1 MFEVP
6 RRKSYMIIIFEQ
18 VFTLFAFALAGFA
31 LSKFGKVKA
40 DHTQILSGILVYVF
54 STCNVFKTFVAN
66 FTVEYISQRWYLILV
81 SAVVLL
87 VLAVAARYASTLFSK
102 EKYVRQ
108 SYEYTLVIPN
118 YGYVGYALCE
128 SLLGLAALLD
138 MVIFALPLTGYVYM
152 KGYPMLTKS
161 GVSLKKI
168 FNANIIAMLIGAAVG
183 LSGIEMPA
191 LIMNIAEKSSACMGP
206 VSMLLMGITIS
217 EFDLIKLVNDK
228 KVYITSF
235 LRLVVVPVLVG
246 FALKPFCPIEVVQ
259 IAVLLYAMPC
269 GLNTIVFPKLVGERC
284 ELGASW
290 ATVSN
295 ILACATIPMVLA
307 LFGIG

>member
-1 MFEVP
+1 MFV
-6 RRKSYMIIIFEQ
+6 IFEQ

-31 LSKFGKVKA
+31 LSKFKIVKTE
-40 DHTQILSGILVYVF
+40 HTQILSGILVYVF
-54 STCNVFKTFVAN
+54 STSNVFKTFVAN
-66 FTVEYISQRWYLILV
+66 FNVEYITQRWYLILI
-81 SAVVLL
+81 SAIVLVVL
-87 VLAVAARYASTLFSK
+87 AIAARYGSTLFSK

-108 SYEYTLVIPN
+108 SYEYTMVVPN
-118 YGYVGYALCE
+118 YGYMGYALCE

-138 MVIFALPLTGYVYM
+138 MVIFALPLSVYVYT
-152 KGYPMLTKS
+152 KGYSMLTKREM
-161 GVSLKKI
+161 SLKKLL
-168 FNANIIAMLIGAAVG
+168 NANIIAMLIGAAVG
-183 LSGIEMPA
+183 LSGIRVPD
-191 LIMNIAEKSSACMGP
+191 LFMNIVQKSSGCMAP

-217 EFDLIKLVNDK
+217 EFNLIKLVTDK
-228 KVYITSF
+228 KVYITSI
-235 LRLVVVPVLVG
+235 LRLVVIPVAVGLV
-246 FALKPFCPIEVVQ
+246 LKPFCPVEIVQ

-284 ELGASW
+284 DLGASW